1 LQKILLSGA
10 SGLIGS
16 ALQVSLATQVRQRET
31 EIVRLS
37 RGTAKDA
44 SEISWDLQ
52 TPLSPDAVSGFDAV
66 IHLAGE
72 SVVGRWTDEKKKSI
86 RDSRVLGTR
95 NLSAA
100 LAKASPKPKVFICAS
115 AIGYYGDRGDETLR
129 EESSS
134 GSGFLPEVCREWEA
148 ATRIAVE
155 AGIRT
160 INLRT
165 GLVLSEKGGALQSM
179 LTPFKLGLGGRIG
192 SGRQW
197 WSWIHMD
204 DMVGAIHHAMN
215 SESMNSE
222 TLSGPVNMTA
232 PNPVRNADF
241 TKILGGVLGRP
252 TIMRVPPFALKL
264 IFGTMA
270 TEEMFLASQRVAPE
284 KLLQSSYN
292 FRYVELGPALESL
305 L

>member
-1 LQKILLSGA
+1 MSGA

-16 ALQVSLATQVRQRET
+16 ALQASLAAQISQNKI
-31 EIVRLS
+31 EIVRLA
-37 RGTAKDA
+37 RGAAKDA
-44 SEISWDLQ
+44 AQVSWDFR
-52 TPLSPDAVSGFDAV
+52 TSLSPNAVSGFDAV

-72 SVVGRWTDEKKKSI
+72 SVVGRWTAEKKKSI

-95 NLSAA
+95 NLASA

-115 AIGYYGDRGDETLR
+115 AIGYYGDRGDETMR

-134 GSGFLPEVCREWEA
+134 GSGFLAEVCREWETA
-148 ATRIAVE
+148 SRIAAE

-165 GLVLSEKGGALQSM
+165 GLVLSEKGGALRSM

-197 WSWIHMD
+197 WSWIHID
-204 DMVGAIHHAMN
+204 DMVGGIHHAMN
-215 SESMNSE
+215 SELTNSE
-222 TLSGPVNMTA
+222 SLSGPVNMTA
-232 PNPVRNADF
+232 PKPLRNAEF
-241 TKILGGVLGRP
+241 TSILAGVLSRP
-252 TIMRVPPFALKL
+252 AIVPVPPFALKL
-264 IFGTMA
+264 IFGRMA
-270 TEEMFLASQRVAPE
+270 AEEMFLASQRVAPE
-284 KLLQSSYN
+284 KLLQSNYK
-292 FRYVELGPALESL
+292 FRYSELAPALESL

>member
-1 LQKILLSGA
+1 MSGA

-16 ALQVSLATQVRQRET
+16 ALQASLAAQISQNKI
-31 EIVRLS
+31 EIVRLA
-37 RGTAKDA
+37 RGAAKDA
-44 SEISWDLQ
+44 AQVSWDFRS
-52 TPLSPDAVSGFDAV
+52 PLSPNAVSGFDAV

-72 SVVGRWTDEKKKSI
+72 SVVGRWTAEKKKSI

-95 NLSAA
+95 NLASA

-115 AIGYYGDRGDETLR
+115 AIGYYGDRGDETMR

-148 ATRIAVE
+148 ASRIAAE

-165 GLVLSEKGGALQSM
+165 GLVLSDKGGALRSM

-197 WSWIHMD
+197 WSWIHID
-204 DMVGAIHHAMN
+204 DMVGGIHHAMN
-215 SESMNSE
+215 SELTNSE
-222 TLSGPVNMTA
+222 SLSGPVNMTA
-232 PNPVRNADF
+232 PKPLRNAEF
-241 TKILGGVLGRP
+241 TRILAGVLSRP
-252 TIMRVPPFALKL
+252 AIVPVPPFALKL
-264 IFGTMA
+264 IFGRMA
-270 TEEMFLASQRVAPE
+270 AEEMFLASQRVAPE
-284 KLLQSSYN
+284 KLLQSNYK
-292 FRYVELGPALESL
+292 FRYSELAPALESL

>member
-1 LQKILLSGA
+1 MSGA

-16 ALQVSLATQVRQRET
+16 ALQASLAAQISQNKI
-31 EIVRLS
+31 EIVRLA
-37 RGTAKDA
+37 RGAAKDA
-44 SEISWDLQ
+44 AQVSWDFR
-52 TPLSPDAVSGFDAV
+52 TSLSPNAVSGFDAV

-72 SVVGRWTDEKKKSI
+72 SVVGRWTAEKKKSI

-95 NLSAA
+95 NLASA

-115 AIGYYGDRGDETLR
+115 AIGYYGDRGDETMR

-148 ATRIAVE
+148 ASRIAAE

-165 GLVLSEKGGALQSM
+165 GLVLSDKGGALRSM

-197 WSWIHMD
+197 WSWIHID
-204 DMVGAIHHAMN
+204 DMVGGIHHAMN
-215 SESMNSE
+215 SESMNTESL
-222 TLSGPVNMTA
+222 TGPVNMTA
-232 PNPVRNADF
+232 PKPLRNAEF
-241 TKILGGVLGRP
+241 TSILAGVLSRP
-252 TIMRVPPFALKL
+252 AIVPVPPFALKL
-264 IFGTMA
+264 IFGRMA
-270 TEEMFLASQRVAPE
+270 AEEMFLASQRVAPE
-284 KLLQSSYN
+284 KLLQSNYK
-292 FRYVELGPALESL
+292 FRYSELAPALESL

>member
-1 LQKILLSGA
+1 MRLARGA
-10 SGLIGS
+10 
-16 ALQVSLATQVRQRET
+16 
-31 EIVRLS
+31 
-37 RGTAKDA
+37 AKDA
-44 SEISWDLQ
+44 SEISWDLH
-52 TPLSPDAVSGFDAV
+52 TPLSPNAVSGFDAV

-72 SVVGRWTDEKKKSI
+72 SVVGRWTEEKKKSI
-86 RDSRVLGTR
+86 RDSRVLGTQ
-95 NLSAA
+95 NLCAA
-100 LAKASPKPKVFICAS
+100 LAKAAPKPKAFICAS
-115 AIGYYGDRGDETLR
+115 AIGYYGDRGDELMR

-134 GSGFLPEVCREWEA
+134 GNGFLPEVCREWEA
-148 ATRIAVE
+148 ATRIAAE

-204 DMVGAIHHAMN
+204 DMVGGIHHA
-215 SESMNSE
+215 MNSE

-232 PNPVRNADF
+232 PKPVRNTEF
-241 TKILGGVLGRP
+241 SKILAGVLGRP
-252 TIMRVPPFALKL
+252 AIVPVPPFALKL
-264 IFGTMA
+264 IFGKRA
-270 TEEMFLASQRVAPE
+270 TEEMFLASQRVVPE
-284 KLLQSSYN
+284 KLLHTSYR
-292 FRYVELGPALESL
+292 FRYSEFGPALESL

>member
-1 LQKILLSGA
+1 MSGA

-16 ALQVSLATQVRQRET
+16 ALQASLAAQISQNKI
-31 EIVRLS
+31 EIVRLA
-37 RGTAKDA
+37 RGVAKDA
-44 SEISWDLQ
+44 AQVSWDFR
-52 TPLSPDAVSGFDAV
+52 TPLSPNAVSGFDAV

-72 SVVGRWTDEKKKSI
+72 SVVGRWTTEKKKSI

-95 NLSAA
+95 NLASA
-100 LAKASPKPKVFICAS
+100 LAKAVPKPKVFICAS
-115 AIGYYGDRGDETLR
+115 AIGYYGDRGDEIMR
-129 EESSS
+129 EESSP
-134 GSGFLPEVCREWEA
+134 GSGFLSEVCREWEA
-148 ATRIAVE
+148 ASRIAAE

-204 DMVGAIHHAMN
+204 DMVGGIHHAMN
-215 SESMNSE
+215 SESTNGAS
-222 TLSGPVNMTA
+222 LSGPVNMTA
-232 PNPVRNADF
+232 PKPLRNAEF
-241 TKILGGVLGRP
+241 TRILAGVLSRP
-252 TIMRVPPFALKL
+252 AIMPVPSFALKL
-264 IFGTMA
+264 IFGKKA
-270 TEEMFLASQRVAPE
+270 AEEMFLASQSVAPE
-284 KLLQSSYN
+284 KLLQSNYK
-292 FRYVELGPALESL
+292 FRYSELAPALESL